1 MPSPGSVRQV
11 AGVWKCADGGS
22 CTGRE
27 AVNRRRT
34 PSAFGRADTGTVQ
47 SVVVSRADS
56 PSVVSS
62 FMRKLLVPDQRHR
75 GEPEHTRDTRAHGT
89 VVKSLLWLASRG
101 ARIPVLYCTVY
112 GTVPKFSPLSPCL
125 SSRCSPGRRSTPSTP
140 LVFFVEHARRRPQ
153 STDSRQRSAWHC
165 WDEHVLG
172 VPRPCFGPCFFSR
185 SIAATA
191 CPRR

>member
-47 SVVVSRADS
+47 CSSREPCRLALGRFIFHAKASGTGSKTPGGAGTHTGHTGTRYCSQVSAVV
-56 PSVVSS
+56 
-62 FMRKLLVPDQRHR
+62 
-75 GEPEHTRDTRAHGT
+75 GEPRCAHTGT
-89 VVKSLLWLASRG
+89 VQ
-101 ARIPVLYCTVY
+101 Y
-112 GTVPKFSPLSPCL
+112 TVPKFSPLSPCL

-172 VPRPCFGPCFFSR
+172 VPRPFFGPCFFSR